1 MKDISMKWNA
11 PLDEFNRIGKKI
23 ISEVNSAVDDIDG
36 LVKAVEE
43 REKQGKRLL
52 IERSF
57 ESRKFDLVPLERIFN
72 PKWLNKTCKMNEVEA
87 EMDKIISDI
96 YANIKVL
103 ENIPEHGMTVKSVY
117 LDTLDMGAAMRQ
129 VESMKK
135 NAERLAREK
144 AERQKRELEAQVER
158 NRRELR
164 KEERDE
170 RRDAEPS
177 ILIPEPMG
185 FAEPELPEEPKG
197 EEILEYRCRF
207 RGTRE
212 NLKAMR
218 EWMSAHNIAYEKLE
232 D

>member
-1 MKDISMKWNA
+1 
-11 PLDEFNRIGKKI
+11 
-23 ISEVNSAVDDIDG
+23 
-36 LVKAVEE
+36 
-43 REKQGKRLL
+43 
-52 IERSF
+52 
-57 ESRKFDLVPLERIFN
+57 
-72 PKWLNKTCKMNEVEA
+72 
-87 EMDKIISDI
+87 
-96 YANIKVL
+96 
-103 ENIPEHGMTVKSVY
+103 
-117 LDTLDMGAAMRQ
+117 MGAAMRQ
-129 VESMKK
+129 VDRMKE

-177 ILIPEPMG
+177 ILAPEPVG
-185 FAEPELPEEPKG
+185 FAEPELPETPKS
-197 EEILEYRCRF
+197 EEILEFCCRF

-232 D
+232 GV

>member
-1 MKDISMKWNA
+1 MK
-11 PLDEFNRIGKKI
+11 E
-23 ISEVNSAVDDIDG
+23 
-36 LVKAVEE
+36 
-43 REKQGKRLL
+43 
-52 IERSF
+52 
-57 ESRKFDLVPLERIFN
+57 
-72 PKWLNKTCKMNEVEA
+72 
-87 EMDKIISDI
+87 
-96 YANIKVL
+96 
-103 ENIPEHGMTVKSVY
+103 
-117 LDTLDMGAAMRQ
+117 
-129 VESMKK
+129 

-177 ILIPEPMG
+177 ILVG

-197 EEILEYRCRF
+197 EEILEFCCRF

-218 EWMSAHNIAYEKLE
+218 EWMSAHNIAYEKL
-232 D
+232 